1 MGYILTGFKYFQLK
15 SWSDLQ
21 KKQWIDTHSGAYASY
36 VFNTTLFSQL
46 KIISNCHTG
55 LVSLLLF

>member
-1 MGYILTGFKYFQLK
+1 MLTSLKYFQLK

-36 VFNTTLFSQL
+36 VYNHYTLS
-46 KIISNCHTG
+46 K
-55 LVSLLLF
+55 